1 MSSLSFVDT
10 KEVAVVYR
18 FGALNRVLESG
29 LHFHLPIQWK
39 TSKNFQFERPMLLNL
54 VNKWILTG
62 DINLVQVNVV
72 AQYDVVKVED
82 YVLQQKDVDLTV
94 SKILQNTTIRVLG
107 QTQVDQESF

>member
-18 FGALNRVLESG
+18 FGALNRTLESG
-29 LHFHLPIQWK
+29 LHFHLPYPIEDIEK
-39 TSKNFQFERPMLLNL
+39 LPIERPMLLNL
-54 VNKWILTG
+54 VNKWFLTG

-82 YVLQQKDVDLTV
+82 YVLQQKD
-94 SKILQNTTIRVLG
+94 
-107 QTQVDQESF
+107 